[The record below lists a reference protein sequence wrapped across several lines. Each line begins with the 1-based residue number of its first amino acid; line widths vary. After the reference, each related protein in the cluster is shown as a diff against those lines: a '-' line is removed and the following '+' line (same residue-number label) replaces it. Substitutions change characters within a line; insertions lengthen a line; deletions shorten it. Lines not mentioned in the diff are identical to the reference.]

1 MNIIWVQINAQFITN
16 DYENYPTY
24 AGPTPLPSL
33 LWVMMTNKEVP
44 SFLYSREMLISNILE
59 HPAPER
65 GRRILLRADGS
76 LGNWDN
82 LPA

>member
-1 MNIIWVQINAQFITN
+1 MNIIWLHTYAQFITN
-16 DYENYPTY
+16 DCEYYPTNN
-24 AGPTPLPSL
+24 GPPPLPSP
-33 LWVMMTNKEVP
+33 LWEMMTNKGVP

>member
-1 MNIIWVQINAQFITN
+1 MNSIWVHTNAQFITN
-16 DYENYPTY
+16 DYEYYPTN
-24 AGPTPLPSL
+24 AGPTPLASP

-44 SFLYSREMLISNILE
+44 SFLYSRKMLISNIFK
-59 HPAPER
+59 HPAPES